1 MILCEGQSG
10 IENNREVGQF
20 GRENTRKFKVAHKTP
35 VISSHFGIN
44 LENI

>member
-20 GRENTRKFKVAHKTP
+20 GRENTRKLAHKTP